1 MKIHYKHITYDFCFT
16 NCIKCKHNINLN
28 ICPIF
33 RYIRYY
39 EGERLHPTEQLD
51 IFEL

>member
-1 MKIHYKHITYDFCFT
+1 MKIYNNNITYDFCPIA
-16 NCIKCKHNINLN
+16 CIKCKHNINLN

-33 RYIRYY
+33 KYTRYY
-39 EGERLHPTEQLD
+39 KGKRLHPTEQLD